1 ASVILVA
8 LIAYVIAY
16 FQISTIYKLVQY
28 AWSGLGASFGPLLLV
43 SLYYKKLNKIGAF
56 MGILTGGIV
65 AGIWPYINTKISID
79 IPPLIPGFILSLISI
94 YIFSLIK
101 EKRIKT

>member
-1 ASVILVA
+1 
-8 LIAYVIAY
+8 
-16 FQISTIYKLVQY
+16 
-28 AWSGLGASFGPLLLV
+28 
-43 SLYYKKLNKIGAF
+43 